1 MCFNFVP
8 EILFFCNVSITVQVL
23 ANMLVTMTA
32 GIETS
37 KDQLAVIMKR
47 VERLE
52 DEQKRRE
59 AQRNEASIELKSVS
73 GALDNYATSVSK
85 LEEYRPRDKLS
96 EVGFEKKINIRVSP
110 PYPRTGSIPLAQTLP

>member
-1 MCFNFVP
+1 M
-8 EILFFCNVSITVQVL
+8 IVQVL

-59 AQRNEASIELKSVS
+59 AQRNEASIELKS

-96 EVGFEKKINIRVSP
+96 EVGFEKIINIRVSP